1 MTGATRVG
9 QGEVAALV
17 VAVGVVALGA
27 LFVFGTKST
36 LLLIGALAI
45 FVVARR
51 QLVAVSI
58 MVAIEFSNL
67 SALLAPRTGL
77 PVFP

>member
-36 LLLIGALAI
+36 LLLIGAPIGALAI

-67 SALLAPRTGL
+67 
-77 PVFP
+77 